1 MNKVSNGM
9 NHTLT
14 LRYKQGQIILLA
26 LVLAGIF
33 AMVSTALVGFVNSY
47 GRAERATVAAAQA
60 LAIAEG
66 ALENTIGKLNQN
78 PAYAGETNTALGGG
92 TFTITITNVDSDT
105 KRITATGYV
114 PNNSSPTATKIV
126 KADVGINNSN
136 ISFHYG
142 VQAGNG
148 GFTLDNSAKI
158 VGNVFSSGP
167 VVGIHENYVYG
178 DVISSGPTG
187 WVYGIH
193 ATSSIYAHTIGSNQ
207 GEDTKID
214 KNAYYATTKVNTEVT
229 GTSFPNSPDQ
239 PTVSLPISD
248 AQISQWE
255 ADAAA
260 GNPVITSCDSNGN
273 YTIDSSV
280 TLGPQKIECNLI
292 VKSSSGVLTITGPLW
307 VAGNITTQTGPKI
320 KMSPSLGST
329 NVPII
334 ADNPANQTGSGKIN
348 IGQTTTF
355 EGSGSSGSFVFLIS
369 QNRSAEQ
376 GGSTVAIS
384 MSQGASALVAYAS
397 HGLVTLTQ
405 SVDVKEVTGYKIS
418 LAQTSKVTYDKGL
431 PNAVFQ
437 MGPGGS
443 WSFVPGSYAITR

>member
-1 MNKVSNGM
+1 M
-9 NHTLT
+9 NHPFA

-26 LVLAGIF
+26 LVFAGIF

-78 PAYAGETNTALGGG
+78 PAYAGETNTALGEG
-92 TFTITITNVDSDT
+92 TFTTTITNIDSDT
-105 KRITATGYV
+105 KRITATGYI
-114 PNNSSPTATKIV
+114 PNSSNPVATKIV
-126 KADVGINNSN
+126 KADIAINSSV

-158 VGNVFSSGP
+158 FGNVFSSGP

-229 GTSFPNSPDQ
+229 GESFPNSPDQ
-239 PTVSLPISD
+239 PNVPLPISD
-248 AQISQWE
+248 EQINEWKT
-255 ADAAA
+255 DAAA
-260 GNPVITSCDSNGN
+260 GDPITSCDSNGN
-273 YTIDSSV
+273 YTIDSDV

-292 VKSSSGVLTITGPLW
+292 VKSSSAILTITGPLW

-334 ADNPANQTGSGKIN
+334 ADNPADQTGSGIIT
-348 IGQTTTF
+348 IGQTTIF
-355 EGSGSSGSFVFLIS
+355 EGSGSPGSFVFLIS

-405 SVDVKEVTGYKIS
+405 SVNVKEVTGYKIS
-418 LAQTSKVTYDKGL
+418 LAQTSRVTYDNGL
-431 PNAVFQ
+431 PSAVFQ
-437 MGPGGS
+437 TGPGGS

>member
-1 MNKVSNGM
+1 MNRFL
-9 NHTLT
+9 HTRKHNRGYVL
-14 LRYKQGQIILLA
+14 LLA
-26 LVLAGIF
+26 LIFLGIF
-33 AMVSTALVGFVNSY
+33 STA
-47 GRAERATVAAAQA
+47 ATAYLSSITTSARSARFAVANAQA
-60 LAIAEG
+60 FALAEAGMDE
-66 ALENTIGKLNQN
+66 AAYQLNQN
-78 PAYAGETNTALGGG
+78 PSYSGETGTALGNG
-92 TFTITITNVDSDT
+92 TFTVAVSNIDSST
-105 KRITATGYV
+105 RQITATGYV
-114 PNNSSPTATKIV
+114 PNSSNPVATKTI
-126 KADVGINNSN
+126 KANVGINNSN
-136 ISFHYG
+136 IAFHYG

-148 GFTLDNSAKI
+148 GFNLDNSAKI
-158 VGNVFSSGP
+158 IGNVFSSGP

-193 ATSSIYAHTIGSNQ
+193 ATSSVYAHTIGSNQ
-207 GEDTKID
+207 GEDTTID
-214 KNAYYATTKVNTEVT
+214 KNAYYATTKVNSTVH
-229 GTSFPNSPDQ
+229 GTPFPNSPDQ
-239 PTVSLPISD
+239 PTVPLPISD
-248 AQISQWE
+248 TQISQWE

-260 GNPVITSCDSNGN
+260 GNPTITSCDSNGN

-307 VAGNITTQTGPKI
+307 VTGNITTQTGPKI

-334 ADNPANQTGSGKIN
+334 ADNPANQTGSGKID

-355 EGSGSSGSFVFLIS
+355 EGSGSPGSFVFLIS

-376 GGSTVAIS
+376 GGSAVAIS

-418 LAQTSKVTYDKGL
+418 LAQSSKVTYDKGL

-437 MGPGGS
+437 TGPGGS
-443 WSFVPGSYAITR
+443 WSFVPGTYAITR